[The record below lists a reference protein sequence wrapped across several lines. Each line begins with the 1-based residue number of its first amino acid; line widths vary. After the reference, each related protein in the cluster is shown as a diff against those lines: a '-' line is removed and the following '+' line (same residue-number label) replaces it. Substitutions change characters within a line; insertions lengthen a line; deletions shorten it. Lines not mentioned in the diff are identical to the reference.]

1 MTRTLLVL
9 DMITSLL
16 GGFMELLMLCAGA
29 ADRSWTGPA
38 RERPLR
44 TKGKRRAQK
53 VGAWMGRHSLRPDKV
68 LSASGER
75 SLATAEKALKAGG
88 WTAQDIATS
97 DPLTKGTLAS
107 LPEAKRVLLVAPSKT
122 VQSLANHLRLQIET
136 RSGVLIV
143 LSLENGKASLRHRID
158 PRELPDHF
166 PFPSPDGPELR
177 LRPAY
182 YYTQS
187 AVIPF
192 RRTERSVEIL
202 IVRSSS
208 GRHWVVPKGIV
219 EPGFS
224 PARSAMIE
232 ASEEAGVEGL
242 IREKPLGSYTYE
254 KWGAIC
260 NVEVYAME
268 VTRVLPGDDW
278 EESHR
283 ERQWIDA
290 AGAANLLDQPALRR
304 LIALI

>member
-1 MTRTLLVL
+1 
-9 DMITSLL
+9 
-16 GGFMELLMLCAGA
+16 MELLMLCAGA

-53 VGAWMGRHSLRPDKV
+53 VGAWMGRHALRPAKV
-68 LSASGER
+68 LSASDKR
-75 SLATAEKALKAGG
+75 SLVTAEKALKAGG
-88 WTAQDIATS
+88 WTAQDICTS
-97 DPLTKGTLAS
+97 EPLSDRTLPN
-107 LPEAKRVLLVAPSKT
+107 LPEGKRVLLVAPSKT
-122 VQSLANHLRLQIET
+122 VQSVASQLGVQIET

-143 LSLENGKASLRHRID
+143 LSLENGKASQRQLID
-158 PRELPDHF
+158 PRELPDLF
-166 PFPSPDGPELR
+166 PFPSPNGHELR
-177 LRPAY
+177 PRPAY

-192 RRTERSVEIL
+192 RRTGFDVEIL

-232 ASEEAGVEGL
+232 AKEEAGVEGL
-242 IREKPLGSYTYE
+242 IREKPLGSYAYE
-254 KWGAIC
+254 KWGATC

-268 VTRVLPGDDW
+268 VSRVLARNEW

-283 ERQWIDA
+283 SRRWVSVAVASE
-290 AGAANLLDQPALRR
+290 LLDEPAYMEMILRIQDTQFSGSNR
-304 LIALI
+304 I